1 MSQLTVFFVFLF
13 AAGSWA
19 AMPHGWQSCPKSS
32 KDHIPCLIKQVNKAI
47 QTLKG
52 GSKPLAVNP
61 LDPLR
66 ILTLKIDQGSG
77 PVSIKLE
84 FKDTDI
90 SGLSTCVLKTLTN
103 KDWKRLEGTG
113 TCKTLDVNGKYKID
127 GKILA
132 LPIQGEGDS
141 KVHLDEVNV
150 VVSVDIKEIDG
161 KDGKKHFSAESFNF
175 VITPTKQTFNFE
187 NLFNGNK
194 ALADNMNT
202 FLNENGEQIF
212 KELQPAI
219 SKALSQAFSVITNQI
234 FSKIPSNEIN
244 VK

>member
-1 MSQLTVFFVFLF
+1 MSSLTVFLVFSF

-19 AMPHGWQSCPKSS
+19 AMPHGWQPCKLGS
-32 KDHIPCLIKQVNKAI
+32 KEYEPCMVKEVNKAI

-52 GSKPLAVNP
+52 GSKTLAVNP

-66 ILTLKIDQGSG
+66 ILELKIDQGSG

-90 SGLSTCVLKTLTN
+90 VGLSTCVLLTLKN
-103 KDWKRLEGTG
+103 KDWKRLEGDG
-113 TCKTLDVNGKYKID
+113 HCKSLDVIGKYRID

-132 LPIQGEGDS
+132 LPIKGEGDA
-141 KVHLDEVNV
+141 KVHIDDAAIAAAI
-150 VVSVDIKEIDG
+150 DIEEITG
-161 KDGKKHFSAESFNF
+161 KDGKKHFHAKTFTAD
-175 VITPTKQTFNFE
+175 ITPTKQSYYFE

-212 KELQPAI
+212 KELKPAI
-219 SKALSQAFSVITNQI
+219 SRALSQAFTQITNQI
-234 FSKIPSNEIN
+234 FYKIPSNEIN